1 MILELNIAIGSMELI
16 IGSTAIKHYFPDFPR
31 EPKDLDYVVE
41 DKSKYKRAQGVEY
54 LENPI
59 ILKYQSD
66 GYLSPEL
73 ITSLKVSHLLW
84 EVNWEKHMY
93 DLQFLL
99 RKGYKW
105 DLNLVREL
113 REYWHEVLPKV
124 RRSKLEQSK
133 EDFFTNN
140 VNMDTNEHD
149 FLHTIIAEIPAY
161 TKILKDN
168 CEVELDEDKWTDLS
182 FEEKCD
188 IVQEESY
195 VMAYERWKQ
204 LDYRI
209 GYKRQLIQN
218 IQKHFPEFISFFAI
232 ENYIKLEKPK
242 FNYLKKIQDE
252 LQIN

>member
-1 MILELNIAIGSMELI
+1 MEELI
-16 IGSTAIKHYFPDFPR
+16 IGSTAIKYYYPDFPR
-31 EPKDLDYVVE
+31 EPKDIDVAVLCKQRRE
-41 DKSKYKRAQGVEY
+41 GQKEY
-54 LENPI
+54 LENPV
-59 ILKYQSD
+59 ILQYQTD
-66 GYLSPEL
+66 GYLHPEL
-73 ITSLKVSHLLW
+73 MASLKVSHLLW
-84 EVNWEKHMY
+84 DINWDKHMF

-99 RKGYKW
+99 KKGYKW

-124 RRSKLEQSK
+124 RRSRLEQSK
-133 EDFFTNN
+133 EEFFTNSI
-140 VNMDTNEHD
+140 NMDTNEHD

-168 CEVELDEDKWTDLS
+168 CEVELDENKWNTLS

-188 IVQEESY
+188 VVSEEAMI
-195 VMAYERWKQ
+195 MAYERWKNI
-204 LDYRI
+204 DFRV

-218 IQKHFPEFISFFAI
+218 IQKHYPEFIQLFAI

-242 FNYLKKIQDE
+242 FNYLKKIENE